1 LAVETGAYL
10 KEKLSALAAKHPQ
23 FIDNVRGKGT
33 FLAFDCESTEL
44 RNAVLGKLKNQG
56 VHQGGCGSRTL
67 RLRPTLYFEKKHADV
82 YTEALD
88 KAIEEVKK
96 M

>member
-1 LAVETGAYL
+1 
-10 KEKLSALAAKHPQ
+10 
-23 FIDNVRGKGT
+23 
-33 FLAFDCESTEL
+33 
-44 RNAVLGKLKNQG
+44 VLGKLKNQG